1 MGGDFMR
8 FKGLLVIFS
17 AMVRVAFCGTDLWL
31 IEQDFV
37 KFGKKEVY
45 EKYKKEMLVGSSM
58 VAFAAQE
65 DDLLQYIYLFPVNDY
80 SGLGDLMQK
89 RADYDRSLGT
99 AALLPYLSTLNF
111 TMRSVHQYLPNC
123 SSIPKGKESLSAYRN
138 IYFYLFGVKP
148 GNETDFEARLEKI
161 ATEEARDME
170 VCLRSWKIAIGSSVP
185 KYLVAVFAPSEKQ
198 AQKRAEG
205 LEFITLPMKNLL
217 YSQKQGV
224 AVLRKDLSVGGS

>member
-89 RADYDRSLGT
+89 RADLRPVFGSSGPPPLFQ
-99 AALLPYLSTLNF
+99 TLNF
-111 TMRSVHQYLPNC
+111 TMRSVHQYISNC
-123 SSIPKGKESLSAYRN
+123 
-138 IYFYLFGVKP
+138 
-148 GNETDFEARLEKI
+148 
-161 ATEEARDME
+161 
-170 VCLRSWKIAIGSSVP
+170 
-185 KYLVAVFAPSEKQ
+185 
-198 AQKRAEG
+198 
-205 LEFITLPMKNLL
+205 
-217 YSQKQGV
+217 
-224 AVLRKDLSVGGS
+224 